1 MDFIKSVFF
10 RLIVVGVILNGVISR
25 EGTRRTKFKDFDW
38 KQNYYSGRENLDSLI
53 NKTNNGKNLFV
64 ERPKCKSR

>member
-10 RLIVVGVILNGVISR
+10 RLVVVGVILNGVVSR

-38 KQNYYSGRENLDSLI
+38 RQNYYSGRENLDSLI
-53 NKTNNGKNLFV
+53 CIKK
-64 ERPKCKSR
+64 